1 MRVLLL
7 IALLAA
13 RSALAHHGVAGV
25 GAAGLNGPGAPIESA
40 TSATLP
46 EGSVLGY
53 MKLDHARYRTFDDDP
68 ANPEA
73 KYANFWMAG
82 VGYGF
87 TPWFS
92 GYFFVPYN
100 EKIDE
105 PGGFSTRGVADVS
118 LMGQVGFKYDRG
130 FHLIP
135 ASESLDD
142 LEDWR
147 FTVFGGGTLPTG
159 NPNLR
164 DANGNIDPSKSTGFG
179 KPSYSIGLTATK
191 MLAPRWTANAELSHL
206 GFQEYT
212 YADGN
217 RTKFGPEYRANA
229 ALAYRTLTDADR
241 KFRLDLCLEG
251 QYLRI
256 GRDRTN
262 GEYDAASGGKVF
274 YVLPGVRLYLDKVSV
289 AIGVKKPVWTDLNE
303 EADQQG
309 SEGRERYRFIFS
321 ASVLF

>member
-1 MRVLLL
+1 MRIFLCVLLL
-7 IALLAA
+7 ASRA
-13 RSALAHHGVAGV
+13 ALAHHGVAGV

-40 TSATLP
+40 NSATLP
-46 EGSVLGY
+46 QGSTLGY

-82 VGYGF
+82 LGHGF

-92 GYFFVPYN
+92 GYVFVPYN

-105 PGGFSTRGVADVS
+105 PGGFSTRGVADIS

-130 FHLIP
+130 LRLIP
-135 ASESLDD
+135 ESESLDD

-147 FTVFGGGTLPTG
+147 FTIFGGGTLPTG

-179 KPSYSIGLTATK
+179 RPSYSIGVTATK
-191 MLAPRWTANAELSHL
+191 MVAPRWTANAELSHL
-206 GFQEYT
+206 QFRQYT

-217 RTKFGPEYRANA
+217 STRFGPEYRANGS
-229 ALAYRTLTDADR
+229 LAYRFITNAEA

-274 YVLPGVRLYLDKVSV
+274 YALPGVRLYLDRASV

-303 EADQQG
+303 ESDQQG

>member
-1 MRVLLL
+1 MRLLL
-7 IALLAA
+7 LVLLLAA
-13 RSALAHHGVAGV
+13 RVALAHHGVAGV

-46 EGSVLGY
+46 QGSTLAY
-53 MKLDHARYRTFDDDP
+53 MKLDHARYRLFDDDP
-68 ANPEA
+68 AAPEQ
-73 KYANFWMAG
+73 KYANFWIAG

-100 EKIDE
+100 EKVDE
-105 PGGFSTRGVADVS
+105 PGGFTTRGIADVS
-118 LMGQVGFKYDRG
+118 VMGQMGFKYDRG
-130 FHLIP
+130 FRLLP
-135 ASESLDD
+135 ESESLDD

-147 FTVFGGGTLPTG
+147 FTIFGGGTLPTG
-159 NPNLR
+159 KPNLR
-164 DANGNIDPSKSTGFG
+164 DQNGNIDPSKSTGFG
-179 KPSYSIGLTATK
+179 RPSYSIGMTATK
-191 MLAPRWTANAELSHL
+191 MLAPRWTANVELSHL
-206 GFQEYT
+206 QFQQYT

-217 RTKFGPEYRANA
+217 STKFGPEYRANA
-229 ALAYRTLTDADR
+229 ALAYRAITDAER

-274 YVLPGVRLYLDKVSV
+274 YALPGVRLYYERMSV

-303 EADQQG
+303 EDQQQG

>member
-1 MRVLLL
+1 VRIFFVVLL
-7 IALLAA
+7 ATATP
-13 RSALAHHGVAGV
+13 ALAHHGVAGV

-40 TSATLP
+40 TSAALP
-46 EGSVLGY
+46 QGSTRAYL
-53 MKLDHARYRTFDDDP
+53 KLDHARYRTFDDDP
-68 ANPEA
+68 SMPEQ

-82 VGYGF
+82 LGYGF

-100 EKIDE
+100 EKVDE
-105 PGGFSTRGVADVS
+105 PGGFTTRGVADVS
-118 LMGQVGFKYDRG
+118 LMGQVGFKWDRG
-130 FHLIP
+130 LKLIP
-135 ASESLDD
+135 ESESLDD

-159 NPNLR
+159 
-164 DANGNIDPSKSTGFG
+164 DANVRDRNGDIDPGKSTGFG
-179 KPSYSIGLTATK
+179 RPSYSIGLTATK
-191 MLAPRWTANAELSHL
+191 MLAPRWTANLELSHL

-217 RTKFGPEYRANA
+217 RTKFGPEYRANG
-229 ALAYRTLTDADR
+229 ALAYRAITDAER

-262 GEYDAASGGKVF
+262 GEYEAASGGKVF
-274 YVLPGVRLYLDKVSV
+274 YVLPGVRAYYDRVSV
-289 AIGVKKPVWTDLNE
+289 ALGVKKPVWTDLNE

-309 SEGRERYRFIFS
+309 SEGRERYRIVFS

>member
-1 MRVLLL
+1 MRILVAIVLL
-7 IALLAA
+7 ASRLAF
-13 RSALAHHGVAGV
+13 AHHGVAGV

-40 TSATLP
+40 NSATLP
-46 EGSVLGY
+46 QGSTLAY
-53 MKLDHARYRTFDDDP
+53 MKLDHARFRTFDDDP

-73 KYANFWMAG
+73 KYSSFWMAG
-82 VGYGF
+82 VGHGF

-100 EKIDE
+100 EKVDE
-105 PGGFSTRGVADVS
+105 PGGFNTRGFADVS

-130 FHLIP
+130 LRLIP
-135 ASESLDD
+135 ESESLDD

-159 NPNLR
+159 EPNLR
-164 DANGNIDPSKSTGFG
+164 DANGNIDPGKSTGFG
-179 KPSYSIGLTATK
+179 RPSYTLGVTATR
-191 MLAPRWTANAELSHL
+191 MLASRWTANAELSML
-206 GFQEYT
+206 RFNQYT

-217 RTKFGPEYRANA
+217 STRFGPEFRANG
-229 ALAYRTLTDADR
+229 ALAYRFLTDGER

-262 GEYDAASGGKVF
+262 GEYDAATGGRVF
-274 YVLPGVRLYLDKVSV
+274 YALPGVRLYLDRVSV
-289 AIGVKKPVWTDLNE
+289 ALGVKRPVWTDLNE
-303 EADQQG
+303 EDRQQG
-309 SEGRERYRFIFS
+309 SEGRERYRFVFS